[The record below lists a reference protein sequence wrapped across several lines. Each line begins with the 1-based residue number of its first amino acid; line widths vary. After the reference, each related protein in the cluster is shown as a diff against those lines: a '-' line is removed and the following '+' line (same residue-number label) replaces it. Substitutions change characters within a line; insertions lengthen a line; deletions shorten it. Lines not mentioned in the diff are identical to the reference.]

1 MLNGEQ
7 FIKDLKEMLSSDKD
21 INMETDLLDIDEWDS
36 FSSVTFIAM
45 AEEKYNKKIEPF
57 SVAEA
62 VLVEDL
68 YNIAADDEG

>member
-1 MLNGEQ
+1 MVTSEQ
-7 FIKDLKEMLSSDKD
+7 FINDLKVMLETKSDID
-21 INMETDLLDIDEWDS
+21 MDTDLLDIDEWDS

-45 AEEKYNKKIEPF
+45 ASEKYGKTIEPF

-68 YNIAADDEG
+68 FHLVENG